1 MDYGINL
8 ILQVVRRGEQDLVA
22 NENDSLILQW
32 QVCRAIREVRVL
44 RYHVRPVYTTV
55 SHFTV

>member
-44 RYHVRPVYTTV
+44 RYYVRPVYTTV

>member
-1 MDYGINL
+1 L

-44 RYHVRPVYTTV
+44 RYYVRPVYTTV

>member
-1 MDYGINL
+1 MDNGIDL

-44 RYHVRPVYTTV
+44 RYYVRPVYTTV
-55 SHFTV
+55 SHITV